1 MAENFNGKQHNPRDP
16 LTKREAAPSQQ
27 LELFKRY
34 SNASDGFPA
43 GHVVNAAANM
53 LVNALRQTYG
63 DRRQAEQRFDELF
76 GQTKSLLLSHYDSV
90 TGKRRSF
97 FPHTQVVAPQTFH
110 IDKDR

>member
-1 MAENFNGKQHNPRDP
+1 MSDQFNGAHHNPLDP
-16 LTKREAAPSQQ
+16 LTKRDAAPQQQ

-53 LVNALRQTYG
+53 LINALRQTYG
-63 DRRQAEQRFDELF
+63 DRRTAEQRFDELF

-90 TGKRRSF
+90 TGKRKSI
-97 FPHTQVVAPQTFH
+97 FPHTQVIAPQPFH
-110 IDKDR
+110 VDKDR